1 MAVDGAAVVLG
12 ADSVAAFDGV
22 AEPAVVGLVV
32 AAGGVE
38 LAGDCGLLKSVH
50 DSVRT
55 VSPSALTLSVVAV
68 TV

>member
-1 MAVDGAAVVLG
+1 MDVDGVAVVLDG
-12 ADSVAAFDGV
+12 DAVAGLDAV
-22 AEPAVVGLVV
+22 AETEVLGLVV

-38 LAGDCGLLKSVH
+38 FAGDCGLLKSVH

-55 VSPSALTLSVVAV
+55 VSPPTLTLSVVAE